1 MALQQSIDRLLQG
14 CAARGLTLDEFLAL
28 PAHEILEFAQAF
40 GIARADLQDIC
51 GLLMRELDAVEVEM
65 LERASPARE
74 FGHRTRLE

>member
-1 MALQQSIDRLLQG
+1 MALQQSIDRLLEG

-28 PAHEILEFAQAF
+28 PAHEIVEYAQTL

-65 LERASPARE
+65 LERVSPARE

>member
-1 MALQQSIDRLLQG
+1 MTLQESIDGLLEG

-28 PAHEILEFAQAF
+28 PPHEIVEFAQAL

-51 GLLMRELDAVEVEM
+51 RLLMRELDAVEVEM
-65 LERASPARE
+65 LERASPIRE